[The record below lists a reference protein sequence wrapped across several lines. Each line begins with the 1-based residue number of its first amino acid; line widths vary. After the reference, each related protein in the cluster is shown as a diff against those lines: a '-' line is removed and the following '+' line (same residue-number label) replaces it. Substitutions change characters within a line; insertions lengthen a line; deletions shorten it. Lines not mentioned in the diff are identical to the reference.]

1 MDNKQGKKDPSR
13 VIKEVESRR
22 RKREQAQQRNMLL
35 AALAALIVLVL
46 VIVLIVNSCSGKD
59 DNTNPQETQP
69 VTTAVPEPTPVPT
82 PGPTAQPE
90 VYLPVIEHGPTESKR
105 IAVTVDDLNE
115 VDNLNQIISIAE
127 SSKAKLTL
135 FAIGKTVTEKS
146 DLQVALRRAHNLGYE
161 LENHTYSHSRLFS
174 LTDEEMASE
183 IYMTQMAVN
192 KALGVEYEMHFLRMP
207 GGNGEHDLRTHQYL
221 VQLGNYKG
229 IANWTYSGSNA
240 SIKNI
245 EKNLK
250 NGSIF
255 LFHCKAE
262 DLKKLKEFIPYAV
275 SQGYELVT
283 LNELLGYEDNNV
295 TALKG
300 EAMDYEIPA
309 PLPFV
314 YENYVTLGNKDYKQL
329 YAVQLLQKRL
339 IELGYLSST
348 AKVDGDYG
356 NDTKLAVQLFQ
367 AAAGLKVDG
376 FAGAETQNYLF
387 SDVAPYNAG
396 NVVAGEAT
404 AAPVTEA
411 PSGVDQP
418 FGGS

>member
-192 KALGVEYEMHFLRMP
+192 KALGVEYDMHFLRMP

-229 IANWTYSGSNA
+229 IASYTVDGSEKAQTVKKLESGIKSGYIYAFNCNA
-240 SIKNI
+240 DSV
-245 EKNLK
+245 
-250 NGSIF
+250 
-255 LFHCKAE
+255 A
-262 DLKKLKEFIPYAV
+262 KLKEFIPWAV
-275 SQGYELVT
+275 SKGYELLT
-283 LNELLGYEDNNV
+283 LNDLLGYEKNEV
-295 TALKG
+295 AALEG
-300 EAMDYEIPA
+300 DAMDALIPE

-314 YENYVTLGNKDYKQL
+314 YQNYVLLGGKERSQG

-339 IELGYLSST
+339 IELGYLSKD

-356 NDTKLAVQLFQ
+356 PNTKLAIQLFQ
-367 AAAGLKVDG
+367 QQMGLSTDGYAGV
-376 FAGAETQNYLF
+376 ETQKLLF
-387 SDVAPYNAG
+387 SESAEPNRG
-396 NVVAGEAT
+396 TRVAG
-404 AAPVTEA
+404 
-411 PSGVDQP
+411 QN
-418 FGGS
+418 